1 MLPDRP
7 AAQSFTDS
15 ALIRKQPLTRRLLE
29 MNTQI
34 HALRQLTY
42 HIARFLNKGLYAT
55 REITMENPCASRL
68 AGEIP
73 DACLQLFG
81 GMGYIA
87 ESPITQY
94 YMDLHI
100 LPTGAGAD
108 EVMADYLA
116 ETEGC

>member
-42 HIARFLNKGLYAT
+42 HIARLLNKGLYAT
-55 REITMENPCASRL
+55 REITMENPYASRL
-68 AGEIP
+68 AREIP

-81 GMGYIA
+81 GIGYIA

-108 EVMADYLA
+108 EVMVDYLA